1 MKLKLKESPMIRT
14 SAGGF
19 TLLEILI
26 VVGILAL
33 LAGLIFPVFSR
44 ARDSVRTANCASNLK
59 QIGLAFKLYVGD
71 NRGFHPSPSAHLSDC
86 GWAEQIY
93 PYAKSTAIFSCPADE
108 FGEFRVGCPPT
119 DLVES
124 PFINWDGSYDF
135 NVLPGLTGRKTFNE
149 ARIRNPSATILFCD
163 GRGVRDSFSS
173 EEDSTFSN
181 GVPISPR
188 DFSNLGNRHNYGSNV
203 AYADG
208 HVKWKSHED
217 LLDVKQWK
225 H

>member
-1 MKLKLKESPMIRT
+1 MKPKTKGVPVVRT
-14 SAGGF
+14 NAGGF
-19 TLLEILI
+19 TLVEILI

-44 ARDSVRTANCASNLK
+44 ARDSARTANCASNLK

-71 NRGFHPSPSAHLSDC
+71 NRGFHPPAIVVYRPDC

-93 PYAKSTAIFSCPADE
+93 PYAKSTAIFSCPSDE

-119 DLVES
+119 TIDAPL
-124 PFINWDGSYDF
+124 PKWDGSYSLNF
-135 NVLPGLTGRKTFNE
+135 LPARKTFNE

-163 GRGVRDSFSS
+163 GRGGMNSFSS
-173 EEDSTFSN
+173 EEDNTFSN

-208 HVKWKSHED
+208 HVKWRSYED
-217 LLDVKQWK
+217 LFDVKQWK
-225 H
+225 P